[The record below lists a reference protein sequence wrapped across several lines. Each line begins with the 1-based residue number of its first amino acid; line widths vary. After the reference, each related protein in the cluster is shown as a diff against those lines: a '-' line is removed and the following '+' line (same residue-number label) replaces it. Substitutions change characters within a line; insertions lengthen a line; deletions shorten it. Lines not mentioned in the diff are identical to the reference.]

1 MKKTIKVVILILIS
15 LMLISCSNSDD
26 IDGFDKGKNGL
37 RYTITFDSNGGS
49 PVSSL
54 KKEENSLVNK
64 PSDPSRKDYVFL
76 GWFQDEN
83 LSITV
88 NWPYKITENR
98 TFYAGWDLKPLTS
111 SEISNLFKDSV
122 FKIKIQDSN
131 KMTVSQGSGFI
142 IKSDGT
148 FVTNAHV
155 MKGAW
160 YAYADFDEIVTDYEI
175 EWIYVHDN
183 ERDYSIGRIKTNFGR
198 TFKPVEFTQNYG
210 VKTKVYSIG
219 YPNNSYKRVVKS
231 GEVLDTN
238 YRVRGSSIDYIKTSA
253 DIDHGSSGGILA
265 TTEGKVIG
273 MTTSGFNDGFYGSI
287 PERYFSHW
295 ATTST
300 TPTGKSP
307 IDYFHPETKIMITTA
322 NVSSYIDVKV
332 NLTSS
337 SFDYGIIRANYNVT
351 ATFKGGK
358 EWYLPQFS
366 YTGISIYVQIRI
378 DYSYKTS
385 YGFTT
390 NMYRTQIVNLK
401 FYSLNGTFGAT
412 NVTGHTY
419 FSINFGSNN
428 TLTNVKDSW
437 SMVSVSGSIARR
449 K

>member
-1 MKKTIKVVILILIS
+1 MKKIVWLI
-15 LMLISCSNSDD
+15 MLIVVSFGLVACGEESTTEDQSFTVSFDTQGGTAVQNVEVEAGTTITLSNYTTTK
-26 IDGFDKGKNGL
+26 DGFDFNGWSL
-37 RYTITFDSNGGS
+37 SLSGTILTGS
-49 PVSSL
+49 
-54 KKEENSLVNK
+54 
-64 PSDPSRKDYVFL
+64 Y
-76 GWFQDEN
+76 
-83 LSITV
+83 TV
-88 NWPYKITENR
+88 NSNT
-98 TFYAGWDLKPLTS
+98 TLYASWDLKPLTS

-155 MKGAW
+155 MEGAW

-273 MTTSGFNDGFYGSI
+273 MTTSGFNDGFYRSI

-307 IDYFHPETKIMITTA
+307 IDYFHPETKIMITTT

-337 SFDYGIIRANYNVT
+337 SFDYGIIRASYNVT

-358 EWYLPQFS
+358 EWYLPQFFN
-366 YTGISIYVQIRI
+366 GISISVQIRI
-378 DYSYKTS
+378 EYSYKTS

-437 SMVSVSGSIARR
+437 SIISASGSISRR
-449 K
+449 S